1 MIESPASGWHC
12 NIARWLEELTRWKVD
27 EAQGLFHL
35 PLSEMSAFSRTSNT
49 ESLSL
54 RREVSAKNTS
64 KERGVIAKD
73 LELAWS

>member
-1 MIESPASGWHC
+1 MIENPASVWHC
-12 NIARWLEELTRWKVD
+12 NIARWLEELACWKVD
-27 EAQGLFHL
+27 EARGLFHL

-64 KERGVIAKD
+64 KERGLIVKN
-73 LELAWS
+73 LELALS